1 MTCQE
6 AEELLDLVAADA
18 CDPPTRDAV
27 QSHLRQC
34 DACAASY
41 AESQRVQ
48 ALLDL
53 QLNKDS
59 VERLQK
65 RIEEAAQPRGKKLVF
80 MPILRRASL
89 VAAVLLLAVGLIW
102 WLPRQPR
109 ETSPEFA
116 LLVRAAKLDVVP
128 QAPAKLD
135 FKDAEALILL
145 QAVARAGNTLRNELM
160 QAERDGKLPLPP
172 AVRLEL
178 AVVNRGKRPVEVRL
192 GDAEAKLSLDLAG
205 DGVIRLAAPGAEI
218 PETLR
223 AQTLRLEPEKQLVLQ
238 MDRLVAGTPDKLEYI
253 YLTEPGEFKLT
264 PSLRLTA
271 DGKAMTVTGE
281 TVQIKVRN
289 RPGDSP

>member
-6 AEELLDLVAADA
+6 VEVLLDLVAADA
-18 CDPPTRDAV
+18 CDPLTREAV
-27 QSHLRQC
+27 ASHLRQC

-53 QLNKDS
+53 HLNKDG
-59 VERLQK
+59 VERLQQ
-65 RIEEAAQPRGKKLVF
+65 RIEKEAQPRGKKRVF

-89 VAAVLLLAVGLIW
+89 VAAVILLAVGLIW
-102 WLPRQPR
+102 WLPRQPT
-109 ETSPEFA
+109 ETTPEFA
-116 LLVRAAKLDVVP
+116 LLVRAGKFEIVP

-135 FKDAEALILL
+135 FKNAEAVILL

-172 AVRLEL
+172 AVQLEL
-178 AVVNRGKRPVEVRL
+178 ALVNRGKRPVEVRL
-192 GDAEAKLSLDLAG
+192 GDAEAKLTLDLAG

-223 AQTLRLEPEKQLVLQ
+223 AQTLQLEPEKQLALP

-271 DGKAMTVTGE
+271 DGKSMTVTGE